1 MFTNIYPKIIS
12 DELFE
17 TVRSKIESNKYG
29 KHKPDVVYLLKN
41 KLKCGYCDHT
51 VNSDAGTSKSGKINR
66 YYKCSGKRTNKN
78 CPLKPIRKELLEDVV
93 VQTILK
99 ALGTND
105 LIKNIADKIISINEE
120 RIANDSTLSL
130 LSKELDK
137 VENSISNV
145 LSAIDKGIITSSTK
159 AHLEELENK
168 KKEISEQI
176 AIEATKERMKLTRE
190 DVVKYMKTAITKS
203 PKQMIDLVVK
213 NIILYNDK
221 LEIFFKYNRKQE
233 ESNEKTIVYSSQQD
247 ITIGIPHKK
256 IDIDINC
263 LI

>member
-1 MFTNIYPKIIS
+1 M
-12 DELFE
+12 
-17 TVRSKIESNKYG
+17 ES
-29 KHKPDVVYLLKN
+29 
-41 KLKCGYCDHT
+41 
-51 VNSDAGTSKSGKINR
+51 
-66 YYKCSGKRTNKN
+66 
-78 CPLKPIRKELLEDVV
+78 
-93 VQTILK
+93 
-99 ALGTND
+99 
-105 LIKNIADKIISINEE
+105 
-120 RIANDSTLSL
+120 
-130 LSKELDK
+130 
-137 VENSISNV
+137 SISNI
-145 LSAIDKGIITSSTK
+145 LSAVDKGIITSSTK
-159 AHLEELENK
+159 THLEELENK

-247 ITIGIPHKK
+247 ITVGIPHKK